1 MGRLL
6 NAIVEEKVS
15 YRKMGMSKSFIL
27 AVPNANYQHDLHA
40 SCSSQVTHPHRKAA
54 AFAPGL

>member
-27 AVPNANYQHDLHA
+27 AVPNANYQHDLLPT
-40 SCSSQVTHPHRKAA
+40 VRK
-54 AFAPGL
+54 